1 MNSECGDAGS
11 ADYSSDSDEEDPMV
25 LNVLINLKDMLLVE
39 TVKYS
44 DYIFFSDF

>member
-1 MNSECGDAGS
+1 MNSECEDADS

-25 LNVLINLKDMLLVE
+25 LNVLINLRHMLLVE

-44 DYIFFSDF
+44 DYVFL